1 VIANWRCATM
11 PVTYVAPTQGTP
23 LADNRLAAAFFD
35 LDRTLIAGSS
45 AFVFGR
51 AAWRADMI
59 PTSEL
64 LADARKAITFR
75 FTGASDDKANAIR
88 DRILDAITG
97 HSVDELMTLAGEVIP
112 QLLDD
117 VRKESQGF
125 LGLHAEAGRDTYM
138 VTASPIEIVEN
149 LAVELGMT
157 GAIATVAETRDGLYT
172 GGLSEPFCY
181 GPAKADAIERVAE
194 REGYDLDLCYA
205 YSDSVSDL
213 PMLEVVGHPIAVNP
227 DNGLEAVART
237 RGWPIVEFSRTARR
251 VIRTTTASVGA
262 VGLAITTYVL
272 GRRHGRRAAIIG

>member
-1 VIANWRCATM
+1 M

-23 LADNRLAAAFFD
+23 LTDNRLAAAFFD

-97 HSVDELMTLAGEVIP
+97 HSIDELMTLAGDVIP

-181 GPAKADAIERVAE
+181 GPAKADAIRRVAE

-213 PMLEVVGHPIAVNP
+213 PMLEVVGHPVAVNP

-262 VGLAITTYVL
+262 VGLAVTTYAL

>member
-1 VIANWRCATM
+1 M

>member
-1 VIANWRCATM
+1 MW
-11 PVTYVAPTQGTP
+11 VATQGIP
-23 LADNRLAAAFFD
+23 LAEKRPAAAFFD

-51 AAWRADMI
+51 AAWRNGMI

-64 LADARKAITFR
+64 LNDARKAITFR

-88 DRILDAITG
+88 DRILDAIRG
-97 HSVDELMTLAGEVIP
+97 HRVDELMTLADNVIP
-112 QLLDD
+112 RLLDD

-125 LGLHAEAGRDTYM
+125 ISLHAEAGRDTYM
-138 VTASPIEIVEN
+138 VTASPIEIVSS

-157 GAIATVAETRDGLYT
+157 GAIATVAETVDGVYT

-181 GPAKADAIERVAE
+181 GPAKADAIRRVAE

-213 PMLEVVGHPIAVNP
+213 PMLEAVGHPVAVNP
-227 DNGLEAVART
+227 DSGLEAVART

-262 VGLAITTYVL
+262 VGLAAATYGL
-272 GRRHGRRAAIIG
+272 GRRHGRRSEIIG